1 MSISSLLVR
10 PSHNTKKTKIIY
22 NRNNKTF
29 NQLTDENMIQL
40 KNKLSAIAT
49 LFVLIVIV
57 ASFTDKPF
65 TFDGGTITNPNITIT
80 GTGLPVVIS
89 ATSASGCAGTVTY
102 QWQESID
109 NVNFIDISNATDT
122 AFQSGPIMMNTH
134 FRRKAICSG
143 GDSAYTNNVATV
155 TVEAP

>member
-1 MSISSLLVR
+1 
-10 PSHNTKKTKIIY
+10 
-22 NRNNKTF
+22 
-29 NQLTDENMIQL
+29 MIQL
-40 KNKLSAIAT
+40 KNKLSTIAILLLLT
-49 LFVLIVIV
+49 VIV
-57 ASFTDKPF
+57 VSFINKPF
-65 TFDGGTITNPNITIT
+65 VFDGGTINNPNITIT
-80 GTGLPVVIS
+80 GTAIPVVIS

-122 AFQSGPIMMNTH
+122 SYQSGPIMMNIH
-134 FRRKAICSG
+134 FRRKAICAG

>member
-1 MSISSLLVR
+1 MAIAG
-10 PSHNTKKTKIIY
+10 NKI
-22 NRNNKTF
+22 F
-29 NQLTDENMIQL
+29 NQLITENMIQL
-40 KNKLSAIAT
+40 KNKLATIAILLLLTIA
-49 LFVLIVIV
+49 VV
-57 ASFTDKPF
+57 SFNNKPF
-65 TFDGGTITNPNITIT
+65 VFDGGTITNPNITIT

-122 AFQSGPIMMNTH
+122 SYQSGPIMMNTH
-134 FRRKAICSG
+134 FRRKATCAG

-155 TVEAP
+155 TVEAPQP

>member
-1 MSISSLLVR
+1 MSQFKTRLSIIAGLFLLAAIVV
-10 PSHNTKKTKIIY
+10 S
-22 NRNNKTF
+22 F
-29 NQLTDENMIQL
+29 N
-40 KNKLSAIAT
+40 
-49 LFVLIVIV
+49 
-57 ASFTDKPF
+57 DKPF
-65 TFDGGTITNPNITIT
+65 VFDGGTIHNPNITIT
-80 GTGLPVVIS
+80 ETGLPVVIS

-122 AFQSGPIMMNTH
+122 AYQSGPIMMNTH

-155 TVEAP
+155 TVGAP